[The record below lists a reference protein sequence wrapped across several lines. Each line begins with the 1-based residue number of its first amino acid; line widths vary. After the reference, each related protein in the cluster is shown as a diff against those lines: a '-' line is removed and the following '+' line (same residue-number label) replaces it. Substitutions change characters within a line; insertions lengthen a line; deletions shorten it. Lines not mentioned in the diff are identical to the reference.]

1 MQNTYESSNLLH
13 KDIFVKRNKIKK
25 SRVKKS
31 RGEIVLYSV
40 MFIIILINCL
50 TIVGA
55 FAITV
60 VNSFKDPFDYALGN
74 TWKLPTMG
82 WHIENYIEIF
92 STLEVNGTYFGGM
105 LWNSL
110 WQTLGQL
117 LLTIA
122 STAMA
127 SYAYAKYKFFGR
139 KAIFFI
145 VVVLLTISLPG
156 SIPATYKLYSDLHM
170 RNSYLFLIGCTAGFG
185 ANFLIFVG
193 FWRSIDWAYAEAAYI
208 DGASEWQVFVKVM
221 IPQGLPIMG
230 VSIINGFI
238 AQWLSADPSMLYLP
252 EMPSLGYG
260 LWVYQQRSAGSMNY
274 PVFFAALIVV
284 AIPSVIAF
292 ICLHDKTIK
301 AMNLGGL
308 KG

>member
-1 MQNTYESSNLLH
+1 MQNALESSNLLH
-13 KDIFVKRNKIKK
+13 KDVFAKHNKI
-25 SRVKKS
+25 KKS

-40 MFIIILINCL
+40 MFVIILINCL
-50 TIVGA
+50 TILGA
-55 FAITV
+55 FVITV

-82 WHIENYIEIF
+82 WHIKNYMEIF

-127 SYAYAKYKFFGR
+127 SYAYSKYKFFGR

-156 SIPATYKLYSDLHM
+156 SIPATYKLYSDLNM

-185 ANFLIFVG
+185 ANF
-193 FWRSIDWAYAEAAYI
+193 RSIDWAYAEAAYI
-208 DGASEWQVFVKVM
+208 DGANEWQVFVKVM
-221 IPQGLPIMG
+221 VPQGLPIMG

-260 LWVYQQRSAGSMNY
+260 LWVYQQRSAGGMNY

-284 AIPSVIAF
+284 AIPSIVAF

>member
-1 MQNTYESSNLLH
+1 MQNTFESSNLLH
-13 KDIFVKRNKIKK
+13 KDAFAKRNKI
-25 SRVKKS
+25 KKS
-31 RGEIVLYSV
+31 RGEIVLYTV

-60 VNSFKDPFDYALGN
+60 VNSFKDRWDYALGN
-74 TWKLPTMG
+74 TWGLPTMG
-82 WHIENYIEIF
+82 WHIGNYAEIF
-92 STLEVNGTYFGGM
+92 SILEVNGTRFAGM

-110 WQTLGQL
+110 WQTFGQL
-117 LLTIA
+117 LLTTA

-127 SYAYAKYKFFGR
+127 SYAYSKYKFWGR

-156 SIPATYKLYSDLHM
+156 SIPATYKLYSDLNM
-170 RNSYLFLIGCTAGFG
+170 RNSYLFLIGCTAGLG
-185 ANFLIFVG
+185 TNFLIFMG

-208 DGASEWQVFVKVM
+208 DGANEWQVFVKVM
-221 IPQGLPIMG
+221 IPQALPIMG

-238 AQWLSADPSMLYLP
+238 GGWLSADPSMLYLP

-260 LWVYQQRSAGSMNY
+260 LWVFEARNRSNMNY
-274 PVFFAALIVV
+274 PVYFAALIVV
-284 AIPSVIAF
+284 AIPSIITF
-292 ICLHDKTIK
+292 ICLHDRTIK